1 MSKKANTG
9 GLLNVLNGK
18 MGISAPH
25 RSVPV
30 IKLINKHNPKSYDEL
45 ETLIEYHYLNDCECG
60 IKSQGTVYDFGKNLY
75 NAHREY
81 WGENKFTLEE
91 CIKWEYDLFIIN
103 SLKGSKMEN
112 KAIIELKKELPSK
125 YTITNSESFID
136 EEYRVDL
143 EIKKENKIVL
153 GIQVKPI
160 SYKFTRYEVKSFNK
174 IRNSQYKNK
183 VEYLYYND
191 DEEFTNIPIII
202 EFLTN
207 ND

>member
-75 NAHREY
+75 NAQREY

-174 IRNSQYKNK
+174 IKNSQYKNK

>member
-75 NAHREY
+75 NAQREY

-174 IRNSQYKNK
+174 IKNSQYKNK

-207 ND
+207 KD

>member
-75 NAHREY
+75 NAQREY

-191 DEEFTNIPIII
+191 DEEFIN
-202 EFLTN
+202 L
-207 ND
+207 NDIVNDLI

>member
-45 ETLIEYHYLNDCECG
+45 ETLIEYHYLIDCECG

-75 NAHREY
+75 NAQREY

>member
-25 RSVPV
+25 KSVPV
-30 IKLINKHNPKSYDEL
+30 IKLINKHKPKSYDEL

-75 NAHREY
+75 NVQIEY

-91 CIKWEYDLFIIN
+91 CIQWEYDLFIIN

-112 KAIIELKKELPSK
+112 KAISELKKYLSPE
-125 YTITNSESFID
+125 YTIANSESIID
-136 EEYRVDL
+136 EEYRVDI
-143 EIKKENKIVL
+143 EVKKENEVIL
-153 GIQVKPI
+153 GIQVKPN
-160 SYKFTRYEVKSFNK
+160 SYKFTRNEVKSFNV
-174 IRNSQYKNK
+174 IRNSKYGNK
-183 VEYLYYND
+183 VAYLYYDD
-191 DEEFTNIPIII
+191 DEEFVNINEIIQ
-202 EFLTN
+202 FLDN
-207 ND
+207 NY

>member
-1 MSKKANTG
+1 
-9 GLLNVLNGK
+9 
-18 MGISAPH
+18 
-25 RSVPV
+25 
-30 IKLINKHNPKSYDEL
+30 
-45 ETLIEYHYLNDCECG
+45 
-60 IKSQGTVYDFGKNLY
+60 
-75 NAHREY
+75 
-81 WGENKFTLEE
+81 
-91 CIKWEYDLFIIN
+91 
-103 SLKGSKMEN
+103 MEN

-174 IRNSQYKNK
+174 IKNSQYKNK

-191 DEEFTNIPIII
+191 DEE
-202 EFLTN
+202 
-207 ND
+207 